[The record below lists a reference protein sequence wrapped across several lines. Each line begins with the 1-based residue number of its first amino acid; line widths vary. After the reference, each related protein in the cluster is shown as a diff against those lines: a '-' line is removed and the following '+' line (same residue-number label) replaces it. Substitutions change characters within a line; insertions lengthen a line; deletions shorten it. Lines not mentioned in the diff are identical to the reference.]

1 MADSAYEVI
10 TKETI
15 GTAVASVT
23 FSSIPQMY
31 TDLVL
36 VCAARTSR
44 AATSDN
50 LIVRFNSDST
60 AIYSSTN
67 LFGDANGIGT
77 ARSSN
82 DTSCF
87 WSYIPSA
94 SQSAGRFGV
103 AHMNIMNYANTN
115 TQKTTISSSGNYAAQ
130 LELTANQYRSTSAIS
145 AITILSGTAS
155 NIAVGS
161 TFTLYGIKA
170 GS

>member
-1 MADSAYEVI
+1 MPATYDLISTTTV
-10 TKETI
+10 
-15 GTAVASVT
+15 GTAVASVS
-23 FSSIPQMY
+23 FSSVSQTY

-67 LFGDANGIGT
+67 LFGDVNGIGS

-82 DTSCF
+82 DTSCV

-103 AHMNIMNYANTN
+103 ATMNIMNYANTT

-130 LELTANQYRSTSAIS
+130 LELTANYYRSTSAIS
-145 AITILSGTAS
+145 TITILSATAS